1 MYNSNLSKE
10 QNEILKLIEKY
21 GSLDISQI
29 YALYAPK
36 DRNSIDSMVNMLN
49 AYKYI
54 NILNG
59 HVLVPLG
66 NSSMDLGALSCLWTM
81 LKVSSCREDVIKSFA
96 AAEPA
101 FSYMIVD
108 NKDSYIFVN
117 ITSTETVKI
126 RAIQEKIEKEK
137 RNKHFSTTYIF
148 VTTDENVRDIIKE
161 TEFKDNV
168 YVAMLNY
175 NKETKVPDIKLL
187 KKKAS

>member
-54 NILNG
+54 NILDG

-66 NSSMDLGALSCLWTM
+66 NSSMNLGALSCIWAM
-81 LKVSSCREDVIKSFA
+81 LKVSSCRDDVIKSFSA
-96 AAEPA
+96 SEPA
-101 FSYMIVD
+101 FSYMIVN

-117 ITSTETVKI
+117 VTSAETVKI

-137 RNKHFSTTYIF
+137 KNKHFSTTYIF
-148 VTTDENVRDIIKE
+148 VTTDENVRDLIKE
-161 TEFKDNV
+161 TEFMDNV

-175 NKETKVPDIKLL
+175 DLKTKVPDIKLL
-187 KKKAS
+187 IKKAS